1 MNRDVLFDKWW
12 GRIVGGVSLLFVLWF
27 LIQEREGLP
36 ALFEFIAAG
45 LAHIPQTLETVSNH
59 YQSVAVAD
67 LGLSLLIGAGFGAIG
82 AYYLSRRG
90 SSQRYVLTTSIAVSV
105 ILGALGSQILVYPMQ
120 HCSYSSE
127 STLIERLL
135 GYLITIVSSLFF
147 LIPFWTLA
155 FTQLGNVDRSQAGYF
170 KSKTL
175 PWLFLTPT
183 LVSLAI
189 FLYYPAAQVAS
200 LSLKAQ
206 RFRQERFVC
215 LQNYFD
221 LAEDVIY
228 QNSVFT
234 TMLFTIAIVI
244 FSISIALGIAL
255 LASQEVKGASI
266 YRTLLIWPYALS
278 PVVTAV
284 IFLAMFRQGRSGL
297 INFALFELFETEPRW
312 LTNPALAPWVVIIAS
327 VWNALG
333 FNILFYIA
341 GLQNIPKEL
350 LEAAQID
357 GANVWQR
364 FYQITFPLL
373 APFTFFLV
381 ITTMTYSF
389 YGIYGAVDT
398 LTQGGPPLG
407 VGGQDGGATN
417 VLIYKL
423 YEDAFAPG
431 GQLGGAAAQS
441 IIMFVL
447 VAVITFMQFSYVE
460 RRITYLD

>member
-1 MNRDVLFDKWW
+1 MSRVVWT
-12 GRIVGGVSLLFVLWF
+12 
-27 LIQEREGLP
+27 P
-36 ALFEFIAAG
+36 IA
-45 LAHIPQTLETVSNH
+45 ES
-59 YQSVAVAD
+59 D
-67 LGLSLLIGAGFGAIG
+67 L
-82 AYYLSRRG
+82 
-90 SSQRYVLTTSIAVSV
+90 
-105 ILGALGSQILVYPMQ
+105 
-120 HCSYSSE
+120 
-127 STLIERLL
+127 
-135 GYLITIVSSLFF
+135 
-147 LIPFWTLA
+147 
-155 FTQLGNVDRSQAGYF
+155 D
-170 KSKTL
+170 
-175 PWLFLTPT
+175 
-183 LVSLAI
+183 
-189 FLYYPAAQVAS
+189 
-200 LSLKAQ
+200 
-206 RFRQERFVC
+206 
-215 LQNYFD
+215 D
-221 LAEDVIY
+221 
-228 QNSVFT
+228 
-234 TMLFTIAIVI
+234 
-244 FSISIALGIAL
+244 
-255 LASQEVKGASI
+255 
-266 YRTLLIWPYALS
+266 
-278 PVVTAV
+278 
-284 IFLAMFRQGRSGL
+284 
-297 INFALFELFETEPRW
+297 
-312 LTNPALAPWVVIIAS
+312 
-327 VWNALG
+327 
-333 FNILFYIA
+333 ILFYIA